1 MSKIKTF
8 LLPGVFS
15 ILILSLLLNSISS
28 LAQEKYSIF
37 GKVKIENGS
46 LENTMITIYKN
57 AEKKDSK
64 IVDNSGKFNFDLE
77 FGNDYMLVFSKEGFV
92 TKKVSISTF
101 VPNEI
106 LNRDSQFP
114 PFKFMVSLFP
124 AYEGLDLSI
133 FDQPMGMIMYDKEL
147 DDFDYDRDYDS
158 QIRDAIRKAEEEA
171 RRKAAELEAKRLA
184 QEKAFK
190 VAIQQ
195 GDNNFRAKKYEDS
208 KIAYN
213 NALTIKPKEEYPK
226 IQIQKIDAL
235 LATQQAEAEK
245 AAQLAAAEKALAEKY
260 AAIIKLADS
269 QFSSGDYI
277 TAKTSYTDAL
287 NLKAGEIYP
296 KSQIQKID
304 ALLATQ
310 QAESEKAAQ
319 LAAAEKALAEKYAA
333 IIKLADSQYSSGD
346 YISAKTSYTD
356 ALNLKAAETYPKSQ
370 IQKIDALL
378 ATQQAEAEKAAQLAA
393 AEKALAEKYAAI
405 IKLADSQF
413 SSGDYVIAKTS
424 YTDAL
429 NLKAGETYPKTQIQK
444 IDAILA
450 TQQAETAK
458 EEQLFREKQLLENK
472 YLQLISSADKFFNK
486 EIWESAIED
495 YKKALNFK
503 SEEAYPK
510 NQIKEIESIL
520 HNLKKQEAD
529 KLAAINQYKD
539 IIQEADLLFKQEE
552 YQSAITK
559 YEMALGLKP
568 KESYPKNQI
577 KRIEVEL
584 ENLRRKDLKKQE
596 LEQKYE
602 NEIAKAD
609 VFFKNEDYS
618 VARHHYQSALD
629 IKSEQAYPKEKL
641 LEIEDRLNALK
652 MKQDLALEEKRN
664 NNFEKNLMI
673 GKEKDY
679 SDIIEKADQSL
690 KDKKYKVAGVLYE
703 RALQLFDRDYPTQK
717 IAEINNIIK
726 DQRRSKQ
733 SQAYKALIARADEEL
748 NKQHYSVAKFYYN
761 KARSMDSSDNYTS
774 DQLKKIRQL
783 MDSKKDKRL
792 ENEYQTSITKADDA
806 LNKGNLTVARFYY
819 EKAGNLKP
827 DEKYPKQKLKAIK
840 SEQSKK

>member
-287 NLKAGEIYP
+287 NLKAGEI
-296 KSQIQKID
+296 
-304 ALLATQ
+304 
-310 QAESEKAAQ
+310 
-319 LAAAEKALAEKYAA
+319 
-333 IIKLADSQYSSGD
+333 
-346 YISAKTSYTD
+346 
-356 ALNLKAAETYPKSQ
+356 
-370 IQKIDALL
+370 
-378 ATQQAEAEKAAQLAA
+378 
-393 AEKALAEKYAAI
+393 
-405 IKLADSQF
+405 
-413 SSGDYVIAKTS
+413 
-424 YTDAL
+424 
-429 NLKAGETYPKTQIQK
+429 YPKTQIQK